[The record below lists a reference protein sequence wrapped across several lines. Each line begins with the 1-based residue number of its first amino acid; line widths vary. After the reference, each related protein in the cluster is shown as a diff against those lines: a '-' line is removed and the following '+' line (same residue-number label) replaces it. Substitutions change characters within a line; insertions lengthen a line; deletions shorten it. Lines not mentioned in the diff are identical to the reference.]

1 MKTAIAKRQQHAK
14 AQAQQA
20 ARDSLVCVPLGMILD
35 LRRLQANLGNYAR
48 GLAKQQPATIT
59 RDAKRIGRM
68 EAFGM
73 TAAKVKKI
81 LSENRVYQ

>member
-1 MKTAIAKRQQHAK
+1 MRTALAKRQHHAK
-14 AQAQQA
+14 AQAQKA
-20 ARDSLVCVPLGMILD
+20 ARDSLVYVPLGLILD

-68 EAFGM
+68 EAFSK

>member
-1 MKTAIAKRQQHAK
+1 MKTAIAKRQHHAK
-14 AQAQQA
+14 AQAQKA
-20 ARDSLVCVPLGMILD
+20 SRDSLVYVPLGMILD

>member
-1 MKTAIAKRQQHAK
+1 MKTAIAKRQHHAK
-14 AQAQQA
+14 AQAQEA

>member
-1 MKTAIAKRQQHAK
+1 MKSAIAKRQQHAK
-14 AQAQQA
+14 AQAQKA
-20 ARDSLVCVPLGMILD
+20 ARDSLVYVPLGMILD

>member
-20 ARDSLVCVPLGMILD
+20 ARDSLVYVPLGMILD
-35 LRRLQANLGNYAR
+35 LRRLQANLSNYTR
-48 GLAKQQPATIT
+48 ELAKQQPATIT

-68 EAFGM
+68 EAFVM
-73 TAAKVKKI
+73 AAEKVKKI